1 MNTRLHTLL
10 SSVSHTS
17 LRTFSQTLLNDQGA
31 QPPRLHTLLRWVTM
45 TLLLVS
51 PFAWAQPSPVSGTLG
66 AVGSDTMAG
75 LMLRWGETLT
85 NRYSDVTL
93 QFQAGGSASAP
104 TALTAGT
111 TRLGPMSRPMT
122 EDERDNFTQRYGYPP
137 LELKIARDALIIV
150 VHRHNPL
157 RALTR
162 RQVDAIFSTSLACG
176 AETPIRR
183 WDQLPSTRDWSFGS
197 IALHGR
203 NLASGTHGLFQ
214 ERALCGGAF
223 RNDISEHPGSSAVVA
238 AVGESANAMG
248 YAGYNHLT
256 PAVHAL
262 SLYNDNGVAIPPS
275 EDAIQRGDYPLS
287 RDLYLYVN
295 LPPGENLPP
304 AEQALLALIMSDEG
318 QQIARASGFV
328 ALAPSTLEAQRTW

>member
-1 MNTRLHTLL
+1 MNTLLTTL
-10 SSVSHTS
+10 SN
-17 LRTFSQTLLNDQGA
+17 TFMMAFTFMVTLVLTAPLAWG
-31 QPPRLHTLLRWVTM
+31 QP
-45 TLLLVS
+45 
-51 PFAWAQPSPVSGTLG
+51 QNISGTLG

-85 NRYSDVTL
+85 TRHPDVKL
-93 QFQAGGSASAP
+93 QFQASGSASAP
-104 TALTAGT
+104 PALMAGT

-122 EDERDNFTQRYGYPP
+122 KAERDNFTERYGYPP
-137 LELKIARDALIIV
+137 LELTVARDALIIV

-162 RQVDAIFSTSLACG
+162 QQIDAIFSTSRACG
-176 AETPIRR
+176 AEAPIRR
-183 WDQLPSTRDWSFGS
+183 WNQLPATQEAVLGS

-214 ERALCGGAF
+214 ARALCDGQF
-223 RNDISEHPGSSAVVA
+223 RIDISEHPGSSAVVA
-238 AVGESANAMG
+238 AVGESINAMG

-262 SLYNDNGVAIPPS
+262 SLINASGNAIPPT
-275 EDAIQRGDYPLS
+275 EAAIQNGDYPLS

-295 LPPGENLPP
+295 LPPGEQLPP
-304 AEQALLALIMSDEG
+304 AEQALLDLIMSEEG

-328 ALAPSTLEAQRTW
+328 ALSKNILESQRVWQAPIR

>member
-1 MNTRLHTLL
+1 MNTPVHTL
-10 SSVSHTS
+10 SPYQRS
-17 LRTFSQTLLNDQGA
+17 LLPLQRALKRGVMAL
-31 QPPRLHTLLRWVTM
+31 
-45 TLLLVS
+45 LLLVS
-51 PFAWAQPSPVSGTLG
+51 PLTWAQSPPISGTLG

-85 NRYSDVTL
+85 ARYPDVKL
-93 QFQAGGSASAP
+93 QFQASGSASAP
-104 TALTAGT
+104 TALVAGT

-122 EDERDNFTQRYGYPP
+122 PEERGNFIERYGYPP
-137 LELKIARDALIIV
+137 LELKVARDALIVV

-162 RQVDAIFSTSLACG
+162 QQVDAIFSTTRSCG
-176 AETPIRR
+176 ADAPIRR
-183 WDQLPSTRDWSFGS
+183 WDQLPPTQDWAFGR

-214 ERALCGGAF
+214 KLALCGGHF

-248 YAGYNHLT
+248 YAGFNHLP
-256 PAVHAL
+256 PAVHAV
-262 SLYNDNGVAIPPS
+262 SLYNDNGIAIPPG
-275 EDAIQRGDYPLS
+275 EAAIQSGDYPLS
-287 RDLYLYVN
+287 RYLYLYVN
-295 LPPGENLPP
+295 LPPGETLPA
-304 AEQALLALIMSDEG
+304 AEQALLTLIMSEEG

-328 ALAPSTLEAQRTW
+328 PLAQNTLNAQQRLSSN

>member
-1 MNTRLHTLL
+1 MNTPVHTL
-10 SSVSHTS
+10 STQ
-17 LRTFSQTLLNDQGA
+17 RGALLFLKH
-31 QPPRLHTLLRWVTM
+31 PFLRWVVM
-45 TLLLVS
+45 ALLLVT
-51 PFAWAQPSPVSGTLG
+51 PLAWGQTPPISGTLG

-85 NRYSDVTL
+85 TRYPNVNL
-93 QFQAGGSASAP
+93 QFQASGSASAP
-104 TALTAGT
+104 TALMAGT
-111 TRLGPMSRPMT
+111 TRLGPMSRPIT
-122 EDERDNFTQRYGYPP
+122 SEERDDFIERYGYPP
-137 LELKIARDALIIV
+137 MELKVARDALIVV

-162 RQVDAIFSTSLACG
+162 EQVDAIFSTSLSCG

-183 WDQLPSTRDWSFGS
+183 WEQLPATRDWSFGS

-214 ERALCGGAF
+214 ARALCGGHF

-248 YAGYNHLT
+248 YAGFNHLT
-256 PAVHAL
+256 PAVHPL
-262 SLYNDNGVAIPPS
+262 SLYNDNGVAIPPD
-275 EDAIQRGDYPLS
+275 EAAIQSGDYPLS
-287 RDLYLYVN
+287 RYLYLYVN
-295 LPPGENLPP
+295 LPPGETLPP
-304 AEQALLALIMSDEG
+304 AEQALLALIMSEEG

-328 ALAPSTLEAQRTW
+328 PLTASDLTAQQRW

>member
-1 MNTRLHTLL
+1 MNTHLHTL
-10 SSVSHTS
+10 STHRGAS
-17 LRTFSQTLLNDQGA
+17 LPLQ
-31 QPPRLHTLLRWVTM
+31 RLLLRLVM
-45 TLLLVS
+45 LLMVLIA
-51 PFAWAQPSPVSGTLG
+51 PQAWGQPAAISGTLG

-85 NRYSDVTL
+85 TRYPDVKL
-93 QFQAGGSASAP
+93 QFQASGSASAP
-104 TALTAGT
+104 TALVAGT

-122 EDERDNFTQRYGYPP
+122 ADERDNFIERYGYPP
-137 LELKIARDALIIV
+137 LELKVARDALIVV

-162 RQVDAIFSTSLACG
+162 QQVDAIFSTSRACG
-176 AETPIRR
+176 GEAPIRR
-183 WDQLPSTRDWSFGS
+183 WEQLPATRDWSFGG

-214 ERALCGGAF
+214 ERALCGGQF

-248 YAGYNHLT
+248 YAGFNHLT
-256 PAVHAL
+256 PAVHAV
-262 SLYNDNGVAIPPS
+262 SLYNDDGTAIPPD
-275 EDAIQRGDYPLS
+275 EAAIQSGDYPLS
-287 RDLYLYVN
+287 RYLYLYVN
-295 LPPGENLPP
+295 LPPGEALPP
-304 AEQALLALIMSDEG
+304 PEQALLTLILSAEG

-328 ALAPSTLEAQRTW
+328 PLTQKVLREQQKRP

>member
-1 MNTRLHTLL
+1 MRY
-10 SSVSHTS
+10 
-17 LRTFSQTLLNDQGA
+17 A
-31 QPPRLHTLLRWVTM
+31 AI
-45 TLLLVS
+45 TLLLAT
-51 PFAWAQPSPVSGTLG
+51 PLAWGQSAPISGTLG

-75 LMLRWGETLT
+75 LMLRWGESLT
-85 NRYSDVTL
+85 TRYPDVKL
-93 QFQAGGSASAP
+93 QFQASGSASAP
-104 TALTAGT
+104 TALVAGT

-122 EDERDNFTQRYGYPP
+122 SEERDNFIERYGYPL
-137 LELKIARDALIIV
+137 LELKVARDALIVV

-162 RQVDAIFSTSLACG
+162 QQVDAIFSTSRACG
-176 AETPIRR
+176 AEAPIRR
-183 WDQLPSTRDWSFGS
+183 WEQLPATRDWSFGR

-214 ERALCGGAF
+214 ERALCGGYF

-248 YAGYNHLT
+248 YAGFNHLT

-262 SLYNDNGVAIPPS
+262 SLYNDGGTAIPPD
-275 EDAIQRGDYPLS
+275 EAAIQSGDYPLS
-287 RDLYLYVN
+287 RYLYLYVN
-295 LPPGENLPP
+295 LPPGETLPP
-304 AEQALLALIMSDEG
+304 AEQALISLIMSDEG

-328 ALAPSTLEAQRTW
+328 PLTPSVLNAQQRW

>member
-1 MNTRLHTLL
+1 MM
-10 SSVSHTS
+10 
-17 LRTFSQTLLNDQGA
+17 A
-31 QPPRLHTLLRWVTM
+31 
-45 TLLLVS
+45 LLLVTPPTWGQS
-51 PFAWAQPSPVSGTLG
+51 LPITGTLG

-85 NRYSDVTL
+85 SRYPEVKL
-93 QFQAGGSASAP
+93 QFQASGSASAP
-104 TALTAGT
+104 TALMAGT
-111 TRLGPMSRPMT
+111 TRLGPMSRPMST
-122 EDERDNFTQRYGYPP
+122 EERDNFIERYGYPP
-137 LELKIARDALIIV
+137 LELKVARDALIVV

-162 RQVDAIFSTSLACG
+162 QQVDAIFSTSRACG
-176 AETPIRR
+176 AEASIRR
-183 WDQLPSTRDWSFGS
+183 WDQLSATRDWSFGS

-214 ERALCGGAF
+214 QRALCGGLF

-248 YAGYNHLT
+248 YAGFNHLT

-262 SLYNDNGVAIPPS
+262 SLYNDDGIAIPPD
-275 EDAIQRGDYPLS
+275 EAAIQSGDYPLS
-287 RDLYLYVN
+287 RYLYLYVN

-304 AEQALLALIMSDEG
+304 AEQALLKLIMSDEG

-328 ALAPSTLEAQRTW
+328 PLISSVLSAQQRW

>member
-1 MNTRLHTLL
+1 MLL
-10 SSVSHTS
+10 MV
-17 LRTFSQTLLNDQGA
+17 LIAPQAWG
-31 QPPRLHTLLRWVTM
+31 QP
-45 TLLLVS
+45 
-51 PFAWAQPSPVSGTLG
+51 AAISGTLG

-85 NRYSDVTL
+85 TRYPDVKL
-93 QFQAGGSASAP
+93 QFQASGSASAP
-104 TALTAGT
+104 TALVAGT

-122 EDERDNFTQRYGYPP
+122 ADERDNFIERYGYPP
-137 LELKIARDALIIV
+137 LELKVARDALIVV

-162 RQVDAIFSTSLACG
+162 QQVDAIFSTSRACG
-176 AETPIRR
+176 GEAPIRR
-183 WDQLPSTRDWSFGS
+183 WEQLPATRDWSFGG

-214 ERALCGGAF
+214 ERALCGGQF

-248 YAGYNHLT
+248 YAGFNHLT
-256 PAVHAL
+256 PAVHAV
-262 SLYNDNGVAIPPS
+262 SLYNDDGTAIPPD
-275 EDAIQRGDYPLS
+275 EAAIQSGDYPLS
-287 RDLYLYVN
+287 RYLYLYVN
-295 LPPGENLPP
+295 LPPGEALPP
-304 AEQALLALIMSDEG
+304 PEQALLTLILSAEG

-328 ALAPSTLEAQRTW
+328 PLTQKVLREQQKRP

>member
-1 MNTRLHTLL
+1 MKYALVRVLA
-10 SSVSHTS
+10 S
-17 LRTFSQTLLNDQGA
+17 
-31 QPPRLHTLLRWVTM
+31 
-45 TLLLVS
+45 LLLLT
-51 PFAWAQPSPVSGTLG
+51 PLAWGQQQAPINGTLG

-85 NRYSDVTL
+85 TRYPDVKL
-93 QFQAGGSASAP
+93 QFQASGSASAP
-104 TALTAGT
+104 TALVAGT

-122 EDERDNFTQRYGYPP
+122 SEERGNFIERYGYPP
-137 LELKIARDALIIV
+137 LELKVARDALIVV

-162 RQVDAIFSTSLACG
+162 QQVDAIFSTSRACG
-176 AETPIRR
+176 AESPIRR
-183 WDQLPSTRDWSFGS
+183 WEQLPATRDWSFGS

-214 ERALCGGAF
+214 ERALCDGQF

-248 YAGYNHLT
+248 YAGFNHLT
-256 PAVHAL
+256 PAVHPL
-262 SLYNDNGVAIPPS
+262 SLYNDDGTAIPP
-275 EDAIQRGDYPLS
+275 DVAAIQSGDYPLS
-287 RDLYLYVN
+287 RYLYLYVN
-295 LPPGENLPP
+295 LPPGETLPS
-304 AEQALLALIMSDEG
+304 AEQALLSLIMSEEG

-328 ALAPSTLEAQRTW
+328 PLAPSVLNAQQRW

>member
-1 MNTRLHTLL
+1 
-10 SSVSHTS
+10 
-17 LRTFSQTLLNDQGA
+17 
-31 QPPRLHTLLRWVTM
+31 M
-45 TLLLVS
+45 TALLLVTPLTWGQS
-51 PFAWAQPSPVSGTLG
+51 LPISGTLG

-85 NRYSDVTL
+85 TRYPNVKL

-104 TALTAGT
+104 TALVAGT

-122 EDERDNFTQRYGYPP
+122 TEERDNFIGRYGYPP
-137 LELKIARDALIIV
+137 LELKVARDALIVV

-157 RALTR
+157 RALSR
-162 RQVDAIFSTSLACG
+162 QQVDAIFSTSLACG

-183 WDQLPSTRDWSFGS
+183 WEQLSATRDWSFGS

-214 ERALCGGAF
+214 ERALCGGLF

-248 YAGYNHLT
+248 YAGFNHLN

-262 SLYNDNGVAIPPS
+262 SLYNDDGVAIPPN
-275 EDAIQRGDYPLS
+275 EAAIQNGDYPLS
-287 RDLYLYVN
+287 RYLYLYVN
-295 LPPGENLPP
+295 HPPGEALPP
-304 AEQALLALIMSDEG
+304 TEQALLALIMSDEG

-328 ALAPSTLEAQRTW
+328 PLTPSVLDAQQRW

>member
-1 MNTRLHTLL
+1 MNTL
-10 SSVSHTS
+10 SNSSANNQGTS
-17 LRTFSQTLLNDQGA
+17 LA
-31 QPPRLHTLLRWVTM
+31 IKRLLLRGLM
-45 TLLLVS
+45 MLLLLVC
-51 PFAWAQPSPVSGTLG
+51 PLTWGQTQNISGTLG

-85 NRYSDVTL
+85 THYPNVTL

-104 TALTAGT
+104 SALMAGT

-122 EDERDNFTQRYGYPP
+122 AAERDNFIERYGYPP
-137 LELKIARDALIIV
+137 LELKVARDALIVV

-157 RALTR
+157 RVLTR
-162 RQVDAIFSTSLACG
+162 QQVDAIFSTSLACG
-176 AETPIRR
+176 AEAPIRR
-183 WDQLPSTRDWSFGS
+183 WNQLPATRDWAFGT

-214 ERALCGGAF
+214 ARALCGGHF

-256 PAVHAL
+256 PAVHAV
-262 SLYNDNGVAIPPS
+262 SLYNDNGIATPPD
-275 EDAIQRGDYPLS
+275 EAAIQSGDYPLS
-287 RDLYLYVN
+287 RYLYLYVN
-295 LPPGENLPP
+295 LPPGEALPP
-304 AEQALLALIMSDEG
+304 AEQALLTLVMSPEG
-318 QQIARASGFV
+318 QQTARAAGFV
-328 ALAPSTLEAQRTW
+328 PLAPEVLKEQQMWQTPVN